1 MGEVKDFDAALE
13 SGKLWL
19 LTAVA
24 DSYHSPMPRF
34 TPEFLD
40 ELRSRLRVSD
50 VVGKSIKLTRR
61 GNAWWGLSPFK
72 KEKTPSF
79 SVDDN
84 RQSYHCFSTG
94 QHGDIIKFLME
105 TKGLTF
111 PEAVEQLAAEAGMDI
126 PKDSPRAAAE
136 AEMRKGLME
145 ACEAAAVFFQSMLR
159 RAPGRQAA
167 DYLKNRKVSE
177 EEIEDFRLGFA
188 PGERTALKDYLIN
201 KGFSEAVLIEAG
213 LLIKPE
219 DGGASYDRF
228 RNRVMFPIL
237 GARDAVIAFGGRAMD
252 KDAHA
257 KYLNSPETPLFHKG
271 DVLYNFNAARAAAA
285 ETHKPL
291 IVCEGYMD
299 VIALVGAGFRTAVAP
314 LGTALTENQIA
325 LLWRQS
331 DEPVLCFDGDK
342 AGLSAAFR
350 SIDRALPMLKPGKSL
365 AFAFL
370 PDGQDPDDLIRASG
384 AAAFEQVLAET
395 QSLSAVLWRRE
406 TEAGDLG
413 TPEKRAALRSRLRT
427 LIAGIADRDVR
438 HAYGV
443 EIANRLRDFYRPVT
457 APTGEAIPRNAV
469 GFARR
474 RRYKDESERLFHEAR
489 PVPGLKQAQANLTA
503 FLRGATLVLAI
514 VNHPGLIVRREEE
527 ILSLDIENP
536 DLDELLG
543 LILGMDLADPALDRE
558 GLKAHLHKTPAA
570 RTLQRILSDETLIIQ
585 RFLRPGAEL
594 DEVDWGW
601 SDARRHH
608 LLATSAKR
616 EVAASASQ
624 TFSDGE
630 EVWKAAVL
638 ARDELLNSG
647 DLGQRLDNDGEA
659 KAGDLDERLNRM
671 RASVSARRRGKP
683 TH

>member
-1 MGEVKDFDAALE
+1 
-13 SGKLWL
+13 
-19 LTAVA
+19 
-24 DSYHSPMPRF
+24 MPRF

-50 VVGKSIKLTRR
+50 VVGRSVKLTRR
-61 GNAWWGLSPFK
+61 GNAYWGLSPFK

-79 SVDDN
+79 TVDDN

-111 PEAVEQLAAEAGMDI
+111 PEAVEQLAAEAGMEI
-126 PKDSPRAAAE
+126 PQDSPQAQQE
-136 AEMRKGLME
+136 AETRKGLIE
-145 ACEAAAVFFQSMLR
+145 ASEAAAGFFQSMLR
-159 RAPGRQAA
+159 RAPGRAA
-167 DYLKNRKVSE
+167 FDYLKGRGVSE
-177 EEIEDFRLGFA
+177 AQIEEFRIGFA
-188 PGERTALKDYLIN
+188 PGERTALKDYLVN
-201 KGFSEAVLIEAG
+201 KGFAEATLADAG
-213 LLIKPE
+213 LVIKPD

-252 KDAHA
+252 KEAHA

-271 DVLYNFNAARAAAA
+271 DVLYNLNPARAASA
-285 ETHKPL
+285 ESKKPL

-299 VIALVGAGFRTAVAP
+299 VIALWGAGFKTAVAP

-342 AGLSAAFR
+342 AGLAAAFR
-350 SIDRALPMLKPGKSL
+350 SIDRALPVLKPGKSL

-370 PDGQDPDDLIRASG
+370 PDGQDPDDLIRGEGAS
-384 AAAFEQVLAET
+384 AFDRVLGDT

-406 TEAGDLG
+406 TGAGDLG
-413 TPEKRAALRSRLRT
+413 TPERRAALRARLRS

-443 EIANRLRDFYRPVT
+443 EIANRLRDFFAPVR
-457 APTGEAIPRNAV
+457 APTGEAIPRNMA

-474 RRYKDESERLFHEAR
+474 RRYKDEPERLFHEAR
-489 PVPGLKQAQANLTA
+489 QSAGFKQAQATLTS
-503 FLRGATLVLAI
+503 FRRGATLVLGI
-514 VNHPGLIVRREEE
+514 INHPALILRREEA

-536 DLDELLG
+536 DLDELLS
-543 LILGMDLADPALDRE
+543 LILGLDLADPGLDSE
-558 GLKAHLHKTPAA
+558 GIKAHLHQTPAA
-570 RTLQRILSDETLIIQ
+570 GTLQRILSDETLIIQ
-585 RFLRPGAEL
+585 RFLKPGAEL
-594 DEVDWGW
+594 DEADRGW
-601 SDARRHH
+601 SDALRHH

-616 EVAASASQ
+616 EVASSASQ

-630 EVWKAAVL
+630 EVWKAAIV

-647 DLGQRLDNDGEA
+647 DHAGRHDTDGEA
-659 KAGDLDERLNRM
+659 TAGDLDDRLNKM

-683 TH
+683 AH

>member
-1 MGEVKDFDAALE
+1 
-13 SGKLWL
+13 
-19 LTAVA
+19 
-24 DSYHSPMPRF
+24 
-34 TPEFLD
+34 
-40 ELRSRLRVSD
+40 
-50 VVGKSIKLTRR
+50 
-61 GNAWWGLSPFK
+61 
-72 KEKTPSF
+72 
-79 SVDDN
+79 
-84 RQSYHCFSTG
+84 
-94 QHGDIIKFLME
+94 
-105 TKGLTF
+105 
-111 PEAVEQLAAEAGMDI
+111 
-126 PKDSPRAAAE
+126 
-136 AEMRKGLME
+136 MRKGLIE

-159 RAPGRQAA
+159 RAPGRQAT
-167 DYLKNRKVSE
+167 DYLRNRKVSE
-177 EEIEDFRLGFA
+177 EQIEAFRLGFA
-188 PGERTALKDYLIN
+188 PGERTALKDYLVN
-201 KGFSEAVLIEAG
+201 KGFSEAILVEAG

-237 GARDAVIAFGGRAMD
+237 GARDAVIAFGGRALD
-252 KDAHA
+252 PDAHA

-271 DVLYNFNAARAAAA
+271 DILYNFNSARAAAA

-299 VIALVGAGFRTAVAP
+299 VIALWGAGFKTAVAP

-370 PDGQDPDDLIRASG
+370 PDGQDPDDLIRAGG
-384 AAAFEQVLAET
+384 ASAFERVLVET

-406 TEAGDLG
+406 QDANDLG
-413 TPEKRAALRSRLRT
+413 TPEKRAALRARLRT

-443 EIANRLRDFYRPVT
+443 EIANRLRDFFAPVAVASGT
-457 APTGEAIPRNAV
+457 PIPRTSA

-474 RRYKDESERLFHEAR
+474 RRYQSESERLFHEAAR
-489 PVPGLKQAQANLTA
+489 SEALKRLAPPTT
-503 FLRGATLVLAI
+503 FRRGATLVLAC
-514 VNHPGLIVRREEE
+514 VNHPDLARRREEAVFG
-527 ILSLDIENP
+527 LDLENP
-536 DLDELLG
+536 DLDQLLG
-543 LILGMDLADPALDRE
+543 EVLGALLADPGLDSE
-558 GLKAHLHKTPAA
+558 GLKGHLHNTPAA
-570 RTLQRILSDETLIIQ
+570 GTLQRILLDETLNRQ

-601 SDARRHH
+601 SDALRHH

-616 EVAASASQ
+616 EVASSASQ

-647 DLGQRLDNDGEA
+647 DLAGRLDNDGEA
-659 KAGDLDERLNRM
+659 KAGELDERLKRM

-683 TH
+683 IH

>member
-1 MGEVKDFDAALE
+1 M
-13 SGKLWL
+13 
-19 LTAVA
+19 
-24 DSYHSPMPRF
+24 RF

-50 VVGKSIKLTRR
+50 VVGRSIKLTRR

-111 PEAVEQLAAEAGMDI
+111 PEAVEQLAAEAGMEI
-126 PKDSPRAAAE
+126 PKESPRAAEE
-136 AEMRKGLME
+136 AELRKGLIE

-167 DYLKNRKVSE
+167 DYLRNRKVSE
-177 EEIEDFRLGFA
+177 AEIEAFRLGYA

-213 LLIKPE
+213 LVIKPD

-237 GARDAVIAFGGRAMD
+237 GARDAVIAFGGRALE

-271 DVLYNFNAARAAAA
+271 DVLYNFNSARAASA
-285 ETHKPL
+285 ESKKPL

-325 LLWRQS
+325 LLWRQT

-342 AGLSAAFR
+342 AGLTAAFR
-350 SIDRALPMLKPGKSL
+350 SVDRALPMLKPGKSL
-365 AFAFL
+365 SFAFL
-370 PDGQDPDDLIRASG
+370 SDGQDPDDLIRSG
-384 AAAFEQVLAET
+384 GAPAFERALGEA

-406 TEAGDLG
+406 TGASDLS
-413 TPEKRAALRSRLRT
+413 TPERRAALRARLRA
-427 LIAGIADRDVR
+427 LIAGIADKDVR
-438 HAYGV
+438 QAYGV
-443 EIANRLRDFYRPVT
+443 EIANRLRDLLLPVR
-457 APTGEAIPRNAV
+457 APTGEAIPRTSA

-474 RRYKDESERLFHEAR
+474 RRYRDESERLFHEAR
-489 PVPGLKQAQANLTA
+489 QSPGLKQAQANLTS
-503 FLRGATLVLAI
+503 FRRGATLVLAI
-514 VNHPGLIVRREEE
+514 ANHPTLISRREEAIFGLE
-527 ILSLDIENP
+527 VENA

-543 LILGMDLADPALDRE
+543 LILGALLADPGLDSE
-558 GLKAHLHKTPAA
+558 GLKAHLHGTPAA
-570 RTLQRILSDETLIIQ
+570 GTLQRILSDETLIIQ
-585 RFLRPGAEL
+585 RFLKPGAEL
-594 DEVDWGW
+594 EEADRGW
-601 SDARRHH
+601 SDALRHH

-624 TFSDGE
+624 AFSDGE
-630 EVWKAAVL
+630 EVWKATVV

-647 DLGQRLDNDGEA
+647 DLAGRDDADGEA
-659 KAGDLDERLNRM
+659 KPGELDGRLNKM
-671 RASVSARRRGKP
+671 RASILARRRGKP
-683 TH
+683 AH